1 MGVHLE
7 GPGEVIIYFINPKTI
22 LIFGAIEIVLCL
34 IGMIYVILKKDH
46 EDDIKES
53 KVGDKKFK
61 DFKDLML
68 SMRQDE
74 LEKMN
79 GTIGTNFTQSLDDS
93 GECCVGE
100 DPLDEIDWTRLNLKI
115 ENEYEEE
122 DSYDMMDF
130 SKTSL
135 ASSKRGKR
143 WGIKRLL
150 KANKSSQ
157 MGTIKEEQNP
167 TDNSSFMGLE
177 SIQSTSDQQ
186 SSSLHLQSS
195 PGSTGLKESTGSTF
209 DQQSSSLQSSPGST
223 GSSGWTGSTV
233 EMTDDLIDLK
243 VLPKKSVEM
252 AGKESLNGSC
262 VNPQLQVKQVNKEHL
277 DNGQINA
284 GFLDDE

>member
-186 SSSLHLQSS
+186 SSSLQSS

-223 GSSGWTGSTV
+223 GSSGWTGSTL
-233 EMTDDLIDLK
+233 EADYLIDLK

>member
-186 SSSLHLQSS
+186 SSSLQSS
-195 PGSTGLKESTGSTF
+195 PGSTGST
-209 DQQSSSLQSSPGST
+209 GST
-223 GSSGWTGSTV
+223 GSSGWTGSTLEV
-233 EMTDDLIDLK
+233 DYLIDLK

>member
-1 MGVHLE
+1 MG
-7 GPGEVIIYFINPKTI
+7 
-22 LIFGAIEIVLCL
+22 
-34 IGMIYVILKKDH
+34 
-46 EDDIKES
+46 
-53 KVGDKKFK
+53 
-61 DFKDLML
+61 
-68 SMRQDE
+68 
-74 LEKMN
+74 
-79 GTIGTNFTQSLDDS
+79 
-93 GECCVGE
+93 
-100 DPLDEIDWTRLNLKI
+100 
-115 ENEYEEE
+115 
-122 DSYDMMDF
+122 
-130 SKTSL
+130 
-135 ASSKRGKR
+135 
-143 WGIKRLL
+143 
-150 KANKSSQ
+150 
-157 MGTIKEEQNP
+157 
-167 TDNSSFMGLE
+167 
-177 SIQSTSDQQ
+177 IQSTSDQQ